1 MLKGT
6 SQNFHFT
13 SLKFYP
19 SVYMDFTKLLYTV
32 NCNTGN
38 KLNMI
43 IAFNKE
49 RRIYMKLKRL
59 LFTTLS
65 VVMATALLTGC
76 AKVNREFTT
85 ADTITVISREDGSG
99 TRSAFTQ
106 LTGVYE
112 ETADTKTDNT
122 VPTAIIQSNTQA
134 VITGV
139 AGDLSAIGYISL
151 GSLNDSVTAVKING
165 VAPAA
170 HTIRNG
176 TYKIS
181 RPFNIAVKSDLS
193 TQAKN
198 FVDFI
203 LSTKG
208 QSIVANAGYV
218 EAVDNPKEFTG
229 VKGEG
234 TVKVGGSSSVSPVM
248 EKLAEEYPN
257 VNIEVSA
264 SDSSTGMSATAE
276 GTLDIGLASRD
287 IKQSEVEK
295 GLIATPIA
303 KDGIAVIINHKNTV
317 TDITLEQLKR
327 IYTGEYVTWELSK

>member
-1 MLKGT
+1 
-6 SQNFHFT
+6 
-13 SLKFYP
+13 
-19 SVYMDFTKLLYTV
+19 MDFTKLLYTI
-32 NCNTGN
+32 NRNTGN
-38 KLNMI
+38 KMNMI

-59 LFTTLS
+59 LVTTLS

-76 AKVNREFTT
+76 AKVNREFTKE
-85 ADTITVISREDGSG
+85 ATITVISREDGSG

-122 VPTAIIQSNTQA
+122 VPSAIIQSNTQA

-151 GSLNDSVTAVKING
+151 GSLNDSVTALKING
-165 VAPAA
+165 VAPTAD
-170 HTIRNG
+170 TIRNG

-193 TQAKN
+193 PEAEN

-218 EAVDNPKEFTG
+218 EAVDNPKEFAG
-229 VKGEG
+229 AKGEG

-248 EKLAEEYPN
+248 EKLAEEYEKLNPN

-295 GLIATPIA
+295 GLIATAIA

-317 TDITLEQLKR
+317 NDITLEQLKN
-327 IYTGEYVTWELSK
+327 IYTGEYVTWELG

>member
-1 MLKGT
+1 M
-6 SQNFHFT
+6 N
-13 SLKFYP
+13 
-19 SVYMDFTKLLYTV
+19 FTKSLYTI
-32 NCNTGN
+32 NRNGSKN
-38 KLNMI
+38 EYDYS
-43 IAFNKE
+43 FYKE
-49 RRIYMKLKRL
+49 RRISMRLKRL
-59 LFTTLS
+59 LFATLS
-65 VVMATALLTGC
+65 MVVATALLTGC
-76 AKVNREFTT
+76 TKVNREFTVT
-85 ADTITVISREDGSG
+85 DTITVISREDGSG

-112 ETADTKTDNT
+112 ETVSTKTDNT
-122 VPTAIIQSNTQA
+122 VPSAIIQSNTQA

-151 GSLNDSVTAVKING
+151 GSLNDSVTALKING
-165 VAPAA
+165 VAPTAD
-170 HTIRNG
+170 TIRNG

-181 RPFNIAVKSDLS
+181 RPFNIAVKSNLS
-193 TQAKN
+193 TEAQN

-203 LSTKG
+203 LSTNG

-218 EAVDNPKEFTG
+218 EAVDNPKEFAG

-248 EKLAEEYPN
+248 EKLAEEYEKLNPD

-287 IKQSEVEK
+287 IKQSEKEK
-295 GLIATPIA
+295 GLNATAIA

-317 TDITLEQLKR
+317 NDITLEQLKN
-327 IYTGEYVTWELSK
+327 IYTGEYVTWELG

>member
-1 MLKGT
+1 M
-6 SQNFHFT
+6 N
-13 SLKFYP
+13 
-19 SVYMDFTKLLYTV
+19 FTKSLYTI
-32 NCNTGN
+32 NRNGSKN
-38 KLNMI
+38 EYDYS
-43 IAFNKE
+43 FYKE
-49 RRIYMKLKRL
+49 RRIYMRLKRL
-59 LFTTLS
+59 LFATLS
-65 VVMATALLTGC
+65 MVVATALLTGC
-76 AKVNREFTT
+76 TKVNREFTVT
-85 ADTITVISREDGSG
+85 DTITVISREDGSG

-112 ETADTKTDNT
+112 ETVSTKTDNT
-122 VPTAIIQSNTQA
+122 VPSAIIQSNTQA

-151 GSLNDSVTAVKING
+151 GSLNDSVTALKING
-165 VAPAA
+165 VAPTAD
-170 HTIRNG
+170 TIRNG

-181 RPFNIAVKSDLS
+181 RPFNIAVKSNLS
-193 TQAKN
+193 TEAQN

-203 LSTKG
+203 LSTNG

-218 EAVDNPKEFTG
+218 EAVDNPKEFAG

-248 EKLAEEYPN
+248 EKLAEEYEKLNPD

-295 GLIATPIA
+295 GLIATAIA

-317 TDITLEQLKR
+317 NDITLEQLKN
-327 IYTGEYVTWELSK
+327 IYTGEYVTWELG

>member
-1 MLKGT
+1 M
-6 SQNFHFT
+6 
-13 SLKFYP
+13 
-19 SVYMDFTKLLYTV
+19 
-32 NCNTGN
+32 
-38 KLNMI
+38 
-43 IAFNKE
+43 
-49 RRIYMKLKRL
+49 RLKRL
-59 LFTTLS
+59 LFATLS
-65 VVMATALLTGC
+65 MVVATALLTGC
-76 AKVNREFTT
+76 TKVNREFTVT
-85 ADTITVISREDGSG
+85 DTITVISREDGSG

-112 ETADTKTDNT
+112 ETVSTKTDNT
-122 VPTAIIQSNTQA
+122 VPSAIIQSNTQA

-151 GSLNDSVTAVKING
+151 GSLNDSVTALKING
-165 VAPAA
+165 VAPTAD
-170 HTIRNG
+170 TIRNG

-181 RPFNIAVKSDLS
+181 RPFNIAVKSNLS
-193 TQAKN
+193 TEAQN

-203 LSTKG
+203 LSTNG

-218 EAVDNPKEFTG
+218 EAVDNPKEFAG

-248 EKLAEEYPN
+248 EKLAEEYEKLNPD

-295 GLIATPIA
+295 GLIATAIA

-317 TDITLEQLKR
+317 NDITLEQLKN
-327 IYTGEYVTWELSK
+327 IYTGEYVTWELG